1 MRPALLALA
10 LPGLLSAQAPPP
22 KPDPALAHARK
33 LLASTL
39 LVDGHNDL
47 PWTIREDP
55 KAPMDVEAYDLRKRT
70 AGETDLARLKQG
82 MLGAQFWSVYVPGET
97 KEGFAKVQLEQLD
110 LARRMIAKYP
120 EALELALG
128 TADIRRIR
136 AKGKVASLLGMEGG
150 HVLENSLGALR
161 AYYDLGARYL
171 TLTHNVTLDWADAAL
186 DTPKHRGLTPFGRE
200 VVREMNRLG
209 MLVDLSHVSPEV
221 MRDALDTTEAPVIFS
236 HSCARALVD
245 HPRNVPDEVL
255 RRMEANGGVVM
266 VTFIPAFVNRDVK
279 AWSEGLEKEV
289 KAKGKGIDADYMKLE
304 AEYAKVHGPSPKA
317 SLKDVADHL
326 DHVATL
332 AGHDHVGIAS
342 DFWGGDMPVGLEDVS
357 KYPDLFAELIRR
369 GWSDVDLR
377 KLAGE
382 NLMRAFARAEAVSAR
397 LRKERPA
404 STATILRLDR
414 ATKP

>member
-1 MRPALLALA
+1 MRPALPALA
-10 LPGLLSAQAPPP
+10 LPCLLAAQAPDA
-22 KPDPALAHARK
+22 KPDQALAHARE
-33 LLASTL
+33 LLASTIL
-39 LVDGHNDL
+39 IDGHNDL
-47 PWTIREDP
+47 PWTLRENP
-55 KAPMDVEAYDLRKRT
+55 KGPMDLEAYDLRTRT
-70 AGETDLARLKQG
+70 PGETDLARLKQG
-82 MLGAQFWSVYVPGET
+82 QLGAQFWSVYVPGET

-136 AKGKVASLLGMEGG
+136 ARGRVASLLGMEGG

-171 TLTHNVTLDWADAAL
+171 TLTHNVTLAWADAAN
-186 DTPKHRGLTPFGRE
+186 DAPKHHGLTPFGKE

-221 MRDALDTTEAPVIFS
+221 MRDALDTSEAPVIFS

-245 HPRNVPDEVL
+245 HPRNVPDGIL
-255 RRMEANGGVVM
+255 SRMKANGGVVM

-289 KAKGKGIDADYMKLE
+289 KANGKSIDADYLKLE
-304 AEYAKVHGPSPKA
+304 AEYARVHGPSPRA
-317 SLKDVADHL
+317 SLKDVADHI
-326 DHVATL
+326 DHVAKV

-342 DFWGGDMPVGLEDVS
+342 DFWGGQMPRGLEDVS

-369 GWSDVDLR
+369 GWSDADLR

-382 NLMRAFARAEAVSAR
+382 NLMRAFAKAEERSAH
-397 LRKERPA
+397 LRRTRPA
-404 STATILRLDR
+404 STARFEGLDR
-414 ATKP
+414 GPRP

>member
-404 STATILRLDR
+404 STATIPRLDR